1 MIALTGATGFVGG
14 RLLRRFQEEGRDVR
28 CLTRRP
34 EALDGCDAVRADVLE
49 PETLGPALE
58 GVAVAYYLV
67 HAIGDADAFEE
78 TEAEGARNFA
88 TAAKE
93 AGVRRIVYLGGL
105 ARGEDLSDHMRSRQ
119 EVGRLLAA
127 TGVEVIEF
135 RASIV
140 IGAGSFSYELIR
152 KLVGN
157 SPVVAL
163 PSWADTQSQPI
174 ALDDVVEYLVRAA
187 DAQVEGGVF
196 EIGGADTLSYRDL
209 VAAYG
214 EEAGEVRLQVRV
226 PLPDPII
233 TSGDLPS
240 VLTNLIPEQ
249 GRAAAKLI
257 ESLRFES
264 TVEDP
269 SAEVFGVEPIGVREA
284 LRTALRDAA

>member
-269 SAEVFGVEPIGVREA
+269 SAEVFGVRPVGVREA

>member
-14 RLLRRFQEEGRDVR
+14 RLLRRFQKERRDVR
-28 CLTRRP
+28 CLTRHSD
-34 EALDGCDAVRADVLE
+34 ALEGCDAVRTDVLE

-58 GVAVAYYLV
+58 GVDVAYYLV

-78 TEAEGARNFA
+78 TEADGARNFA
-88 TAAKE
+88 AAARE

-105 ARGEDLSDHMRSRQ
+105 ARGDDLSDHMRSRQ
-119 EVGRLLAA
+119 EVGRLLSA

-152 KLVGN
+152 KLVAR

-163 PSWADTQSQPI
+163 PSWADAQSQPI

-196 EIGGADTLSYRDL
+196 EIGGADALSYRDL
-209 VAAYG
+209 VSAYG
-214 EEAGEVRLQVRV
+214 EEAGQVRLQVRV
-226 PLPDPII
+226 PLPDPIV
-233 TSGDLPS
+233 TSGDLPAI
-240 VLTNLIPEQ
+240 LTNLIPEQ
-249 GRAAAKLI
+249 GRAAAKLL
-257 ESLRFES
+257 ESMRFDS
-264 TVEDP
+264 TVEDT
-269 SAEVFGVEPIGVREA
+269 SAEVFGVEPVGVREA
-284 LRTALRDAA
+284 LRTALGDAA